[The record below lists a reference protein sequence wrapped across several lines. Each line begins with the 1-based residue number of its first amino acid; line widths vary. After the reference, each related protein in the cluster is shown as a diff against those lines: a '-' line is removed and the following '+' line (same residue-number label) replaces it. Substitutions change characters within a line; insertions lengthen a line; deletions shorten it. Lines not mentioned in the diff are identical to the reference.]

1 MQAFTK
7 ALLACALTL
16 GIIDTASAYVG
27 PGVGLSLLSALWRA
41 GNRGVCGPDIC
52 AVMPVLADPDSTS

>member
-27 PGVGLSLLSALWRA
+27 PGVGLSLLSALW
-41 GNRGVCGPDIC
+41 GGW
-52 AVMPVLADPDSTS
+52 